1 MILLN
6 LILLLLIGGAFVWW
20 SERFGAHWPRMLAL
34 ILVLVDLAYLLIGI
48 SDISPD
54 KFTLVPAASD
64 PKSWLVAL
72 KIDWIPRFGISVE
85 LAMDGLSLVLIL
97 LTLVLGAV
105 AIVSSWNE
113 ANDRQ
118 GFFQANIL
126 WTLAGVI
133 GVFVALDLFLFFLFW
148 EVMLV
153 PMYLLIAIWGH
164 EGKAYASMKFFIFT
178 QFSGLL
184 MLVAI
189 LVLVNL
195 HHTETGVITFSYF
208 DLLGTTMSA
217 DAANWLMLG
226 FFIAFVVKL
235 PGFPFHTWLPDAHT
249 QAPTAGSVILAGI
262 LLKTGAYGLI
272 RFTVPLFPEAALSFA
287 PIAMLLGVAGI
298 LYGAFLAFAQSDF
311 KRLVAYSSVSH
322 MGFVLLGVFAWNALA
337 LQGAVMQMVAHGFS
351 TAALFMIAGAL
362 QQRMHTRDMNKM
374 GGLWHTMPRMGA
386 VALFFALASLGLPGL
401 GNFVAE
407 FLVLLGLFNVNPW
420 MAAVA
425 ALGLI
430 TAAVYSL
437 IMMQKSF
444 FGKPDD
450 SYKAEGSYKVEGSP
464 NVDDSPKV
472 DDSLKMYD
480 FGALDMTTMAVMIVA
495 LVWLGLY
502 PQPVLDLVQ
511 PVLDSLALQVSFAS
525 DSIIAEPV
533 ANESAV
539 NQFAEGGL

>member
-1 MILLN
+1 MLATLII
-6 LILLLLIGGAFVWW
+6 ILLLGGGFAWLAARI
-20 SERFGAHWPRMLAL
+20 SETLPRQVSLA
-34 ILVLVDLAYLLIGI
+34 VLLLDLGYLLYHVNSLPSG
-48 SDISPD
+48 
-54 KFTLVPAASD
+54 KFSLTPAAND
-64 PKSWLVAL
+64 ADTWLFAES
-72 KIDWIPRFGISVE
+72 IEWIPRFGISFT
-85 LAMDGLSLVLIL
+85 LAMDGLSLALIM
-97 LTLVLGAV
+97 LTLVLGVIAV
-105 AIVSSWNE
+105 ISSWNE
-113 ANDRQ
+113 KNDRQ

-126 WTLAGVI
+126 WTLAGVV
-133 GVFVALDLFLFFLFW
+133 GVFLALDLFLFFLFW

-189 LVLVNL
+189 LVLVSL
-195 HHTETGVITFSYF
+195 HHASSGVYSFNYF
-208 DLLGTTMSA
+208 DLLGAQIPSNLAT
-217 DAANWLMLG
+217 WLMLG

-287 PIAMLLGVAGI
+287 PFAMILGVAGI
-298 LYGAFLAFAQSDF
+298 IYGAVLAFSQDDF

-362 QQRMHTRDMNKM
+362 QQRLHTRDMNAM
-374 GGLWHTMPRMGA
+374 GGLWHNMPKMGA
-386 VALFFALASLGLPGL
+386 MALFFALASLGLPGL

-407 FLVLLGLFNVNPW
+407 FLVLLGLFKVNVW
-420 MAAVA
+420 MAVFA
-425 ALGLI
+425 ASGLI
-430 TAAVYSL
+430 VGAIYSL
-437 IMMQKSF
+437 IMLQRSF
-444 FGKPDD
+444 QGT
-450 SYKAEGSYKVEGSP
+450 P
-464 NVDDSPKV
+464 NETRDVH
-472 DDSLKMYD
+472 D
-480 FGALDMTTMAVMIVA
+480 FGILEMSAMAIMVIALI
-495 LVWLGLY
+495 WLGVY

-511 PVLDSLALQVSFAS
+511 PVLDSLAQITPFITSTK
-525 DSIIAEPV
+525 
-533 ANESAV
+533 
-539 NQFAEGGL
+539 GGFSL